1 MNDEASIKA
10 VIKGSSVVFGVTNC
24 ECNCLR
30 CAELTTF
37 AVWEE
42 MDADLETKQ
51 GKTIV
56 DACKEANVDRL
67 IFSTLLGITEC
78 I

>member
-1 MNDEASIKA
+1 
-10 VIKGSSVVFGVTNC
+10 
-24 ECNCLR
+24 
-30 CAELTTF
+30 
-37 AVWEE
+37 
-42 MDADLETKQ
+42 MDPEWETKQ

-67 IFSTLLGITEC
+67 IFSTLLNVTEC

>member
-1 MNDEASIKA
+1 MDDEASIKA

-30 CAELTTF
+30 CRTLTTLP
-37 AVWEE
+37 VWEKR
-42 MDADLETKQ
+42 DAEWETKQ

-56 DACKEANVDRL
+56 DACKEENVDRL
-67 IFSTLLGITEC
+67 IFSTLLNVTER